1 MSENYRKSIANMR
14 KLPQFTTMNV
24 IDGQAGIIICS
35 SLIFYS
41 LTIDNILNI
50 VVLLIL
56 IGVIIN
62 LAIGEK
68 GVIKKARDAV
78 ETSEQ
83 AGLNEQTDM
92 DRLYKY
98 VADHLGEANKDVTDE
113 EKSEEKKDEILKYG
127 DKINYSANSISDWK
141 IYYHDGE
148 NYFIIPS
155 YFIPY
160 NKIPQDLG
168 IENEGST
175 YGMYWGTDKIP
186 YNSSEEVDKNIAEK
200 YMLEWTKEYTGNS
213 VNKKALASI
222 MDTSKWSSFV
232 DNNVAQSAIG
242 ISTIEMFCKSW
253 NEKYP
258 NEKIYYNFN
267 ESGYNIGNTSI
278 EKDFSVDVLDINM
291 SVKELSGYKNS
302 TLYFP
307 QKPKM
312 GDGNIG
318 CYLASPCGDDRFLIL
333 DCDGSIW
340 AWFMDN
346 NAACDA
352 NVGYIRPVVCLKKG
366 VSLYKNE
373 GDECW
378 NIEYKE

>member
-1 MSENYRKSIANMR
+1 
-14 KLPQFTTMNV
+14 
-24 IDGQAGIIICS
+24 
-35 SLIFYS
+35 
-41 LTIDNILNI
+41 
-50 VVLLIL
+50 
-56 IGVIIN
+56 
-62 LAIGEK
+62 
-68 GVIKKARDAV
+68 
-78 ETSEQ
+78 
-83 AGLNEQTDM
+83 
-92 DRLYKY
+92 
-98 VADHLGEANKDVTDE
+98 
-113 EKSEEKKDEILKYG
+113 
-127 DKINYSANSISDWK
+127 
-141 IYYHDGE
+141 
-148 NYFIIPS
+148 
-155 YFIPY
+155 
-160 NKIPQDLG
+160 
-168 IENEGST
+168 
-175 YGMYWGTDKIP
+175 MYWGTDKIP

-213 VNKKALASI
+213 VNKKALAST

-242 ISTIEMFCKSW
+242 TSTIEMFCKSW